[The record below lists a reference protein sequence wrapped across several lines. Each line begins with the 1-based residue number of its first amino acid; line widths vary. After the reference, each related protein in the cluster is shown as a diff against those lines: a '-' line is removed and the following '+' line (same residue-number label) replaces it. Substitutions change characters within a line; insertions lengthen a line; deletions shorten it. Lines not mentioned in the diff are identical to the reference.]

1 MFKPMLKKACIAII
15 KLYQILLAP
24 YFGHSCRF
32 TPSCSQYMLDAL
44 EKYGLTRGLCK
55 GVWRVVRCNPFFN
68 GGYDPA

>member
-1 MFKPMLKKACIAII
+1 MLKPMLKKTCIVII

-44 EKYGLTRGLCK
+44 EKYGFTRGLCK
-55 GVWRVVRCNPFFN
+55 GVWRVVRCNPFFS

>member
-1 MFKPMLKKACIAII
+1 MLKKACIEII
-15 KLYQILLAP
+15 KSYQILLAP

-55 GVWRVVRCNPFFN
+55 GVWRIVRCNPFFT
-68 GGYDPA
+68 GGDDPA

>member
-1 MFKPMLKKACIAII
+1 MLKKVCIVTI

-55 GVWRVVRCNPFFN
+55 GAWRIVRCNPFFS